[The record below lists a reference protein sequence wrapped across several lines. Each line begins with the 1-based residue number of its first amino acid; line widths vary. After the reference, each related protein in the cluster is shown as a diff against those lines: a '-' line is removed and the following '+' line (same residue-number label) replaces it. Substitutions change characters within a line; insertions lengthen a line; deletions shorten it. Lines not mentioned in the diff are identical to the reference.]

1 MTNKNQVKKQI
12 EKLRK
17 EINYHNYRYYVLND
31 PVISDY
37 EYDMLLK
44 ELIALEEKYPEFV
57 TPDSPTQRVGGEP
70 IEEFPTVIHDPP
82 MLSLDNTYSY
92 DELREF
98 DKRVRKQIADVKYLV
113 EQKVDGVAISLK
125 YEKGR
130 LVLGAT
136 RGDGIKGDDITPN
149 LKTIRSIPLQI
160 LSENKD
166 LQDIEVRGEAYLTK
180 KQFEALNKE
189 REETGEPLF
198 ANPRNAAAGSL
209 KLLDPKLV
217 ASRNLDAF
225 IHTIPKPP
233 SKKFHSDFQMLGL
246 LKEAGFKVIPHSEP
260 FGSIDD
266 VIGYCEEWDK
276 KREDLPYEVDG
287 MVIKIDN
294 FQQREELG
302 ETIKSPRWA
311 VAYKYPP
318 KQATTK
324 IKRIYLQ
331 VGRTGIVTPVA
342 EMEPVFLSGST
353 ITHSTLHNFDEIKR
367 KDIREGD
374 TVIIQKAGEVI
385 PQVVKVITEKRTGKE
400 KVVPI
405 PEKCPVCKGPLFREA
420 DEVAYRCVNA
430 SCPAQIKRRI
440 EHFAS
445 RSAMDIE
452 GLGTVMVNTL
462 VDKGLVKDYAD
473 LYHLKKDDLM
483 SLERMGEKSAQNLI
497 EAIAKS
503 KQQPYARVLYALGIR
518 HIGVHAARILA
529 QAFPSIEDLQ
539 KASFEQ
545 IAAIRG
551 IGPTVAES
559 VKNFFAE
566 KKNRELISRLKKVGL
581 KFSTERPRVAQIFA
595 GKIFVLT
602 GGLEPYTR
610 EQVTELITAL
620 GGNVSS
626 SVSKNTDYVLVG
638 KEPGSKYDKA
648 VALGVRIINEA
659 EFERMIKEKRLR

>member
-1 MTNKNQVKKQI
+1 MDKDKVKKEI

-17 EINYHNYRYYVLND
+17 EINFHNYRYYVLND

-44 ELIALEEKYPEFV
+44 RLIALEEKYPEFI
-57 TPDSPTQRVGGEP
+57 TPDSPTQRIGGEP
-70 IEEFPTVIHDPP
+70 LKEFPTVTHDPP

-92 DELREF
+92 DELKEF
-98 DKRVRKQIADVKYLV
+98 DKRVRKQVAKVEYLV
-113 EQKVDGVAISLK
+113 EQKVDGVAVALR

-136 RGDGIKGDDITPN
+136 RGDGTRGDNITQN
-149 LKTIRSIPLQI
+149 LKTIKTIPLQI
-160 LSENKD
+160 LSENPN
-166 LQDIEVRGEAYLTK
+166 LQNIEVRGEVYLTK
-180 KQFEALNKE
+180 KQFELLNKE
-189 REETGEPLF
+189 REEEGEPLF

-217 ASRNLDAF
+217 AARNLDAF
-225 IHTIPKPP
+225 IHTVPKPP

-246 LKEAGFKVIPHSEP
+246 LKEAGFKVIPHSNL
-260 FGSIDD
+260 FTSINE
-266 VIGYCEEWDK
+266 VIDYCEDWDK

-287 MVIKIDN
+287 MVVKVDN
-294 FQQREELG
+294 FLEREELG

-331 VGRTGIVTPVA
+331 VGRTGTVTPVA
-342 EMEPVFLSGST
+342 EFEPVFLSGST
-353 ITHSTLHNFDEIKR
+353 IAHSTLHNFDEIRR

-385 PQVVKVITEKRTGKE
+385 PQVVKVVTDKRTGKE
-400 KVVPI
+400 KVFKI
-405 PEKCPVCKGPLFREA
+405 PEKCPVCQSKLFRQA

-462 VDKGLVKDYAD
+462 VDKGLVKDFAD
-473 LYHLKKDDLM
+473 IYHLKKEDLLK
-483 SLERMGEKSAQNLI
+483 LERMGEKSAQNLI
-497 EAIAKS
+497 TAIEKS
-503 KQQPYARVLYALGIR
+503 KQQPYARLLYALGIR
-518 HIGVHAARILA
+518 HVGVHAARILA
-529 QAFPSIEDLQ
+529 QAFPTIDDLQ
-539 KASFEQ
+539 KAPLEK
-545 IAAIRG
+545 IASIRG

-559 VKNFFAE
+559 IKNFFAD
-566 KKNRELISRLKKVGL
+566 KKNTELIARLKKVGL
-581 KFSTERPRVAQIFA
+581 KFAAEKPKGAQIFA
-595 GKIFVLT
+595 GKTFVLT
-602 GGLEPYTR
+602 GALEHYTR
-610 EQVTELITAL
+610 EQATELIVSL

-626 SVSKNTDYVLVG
+626 SVSKNTDYVVAG
-638 KEPGSKYDKA
+638 KDPGSKYDKA
-648 VALGVRIINEA
+648 VALGIKIISEK
-659 EFERMIKEKRLR
+659 ELEKMIKERQ

>member
-602 GGLEPYTR
+602 GGLEHYTR